1 MPISD
6 KDLALLAE
14 VPLLA
19 DMDPDERRRLA
30 SWLRETKLREGQVVI
45 WEGKSHEDLH
55 IVVEGTVVVT
65 KVVRG
70 EVESVLAHL
79 GPGTHFGELD
89 VIDGRRAAATV
100 TAVDD
105 ARLLSI
111 DRSRLLQ
118 LLEADSVLFGRFAWA
133 MMRDLAGK
141 LRKTNVR
148 LLEAVAWGLD
158 ATAYD
163 PAADDER

>member
-1 MPISD
+1 MSISD
-6 KDLALLAE
+6 ADVDFLAT

-19 DMDPDERRRLA
+19 EIDDGERRRLA
-30 SWLRETKLREGQVVI
+30 AWLYETRLREGQVVI
-45 WEGKSHEDLH
+45 WEGRSHDDLH
-55 IVVEGTVVVT
+55 IVAQGGVVVT

-79 GPGTHFGELD
+79 GPTTHFGELD

-100 TAVDD
+100 TAVEET
-105 ARLLSI
+105 RLLSI
-111 DRSRLLQ
+111 DRNRLTELLQ
-118 LLEADSVLFGRFAWA
+118 ADSVLFGRFAWA

-141 LRKTNVR
+141 LRATNQR

-158 ATAYD
+158 ANAFD
-163 PAADDER
+163 PASDEEP